1 MGFSVSGSTAVIF
14 LGLFISFG
22 IAYTAADN
30 GMERVNEAYDAN
42 TEDAL
47 ARQNTAIAI
56 GNASVA
62 NEGGQLYVDVTVDN
76 TGSTTLSIDD
86 TDILIGGNY
95 TNHTSSKME
104 TFEVAG
110 TGETDIWLPG
120 ETLRFRF
127 NVSVASPPDR
137 VKVVTGPGVSDSE
150 VV

>member
-1 MGFSVSGSTAVIF
+1 MGFSVSGATAVIF

-22 IAYTAADN
+22 IAYSAANN

-56 GNASVA
+56 GDASVA
-62 NEGGQLYVDVTVDN
+62 NEGGQLYVDVTVNN
-76 TGSTTLSIDD
+76 TGSTTLSVDD

-95 TNHTSSKME
+95 TNHTSPNME
-104 TFEVAG
+104 TFEVG
-110 TGETDIWLPG
+110 DIDGTDIWLPG
-120 ETLRFRF
+120 ETLHF
-127 NVSVASPPDR
+127 NVSVDTRPDR
-137 VKVVTGPGVSDSE
+137 VKVVTGTGVADSE